1 MQRIAFILLSFLCSA
16 GLANAQDFMAIDA
29 TGNVYLIDSAT
40 GSGNLLGPLGFTD
53 AVALSRNSADEL
65 YAICA
70 HPLGG
75 QAIVQVDPVTGAG
88 TLVNSA
94 IPLFPSERFRG
105 ASFDSTDTLW
115 AEHSTSYM
123 VHLPLATGVGVLFN
137 KPGAFDMRSIA
148 WRGSELFGWDLIMG
162 LVSFDTVGTNWAT
175 NVNPGA
181 PGSTAIN
188 ALATA
193 ASGQLFGAGD
203 ELYAID
209 TVTGVPAL
217 VGSGNYT
224 GITAMEFLGVP
235 PNPVLSV
242 TTLTAGQSASYSV
255 TGASPFATVIVGYS
269 IAGPGPTNT
278 SFGVVDMTPPINAFP
293 PFSMDATGSGSWAL
307 TVPGGASGLT
317 LYNQGVD
324 TSSGLLTT
332 SLATTIL

>member
-16 GLANAQDFMAIDA
+16 GLANAQDIMAIDA

-40 GSGNLLGPLGFTD
+40 GSGSLLGPLGFTN

-70 HPLGG
+70 HPVSG

-88 TLVNSA
+88 TLVNPA
-94 IPLFPSERFRG
+94 TPLYPSERFRG

-115 AEHSTSYM
+115 AEHSSSYM
-123 VHLPLATGVGVLFN
+123 VSLPLATGVAVFFN
-137 KPGAFDMRSIA
+137 KPAAFDMRSIA
-148 WRGSELFGWDLIMG
+148 WRGSELYGWDLFMG
-162 LVSFDTVGTNWAT
+162 LVLFDTVGTNAAVR
-175 NVNPGA
+175 VNPGA
-181 PGSTAIN
+181 PGSAIIN
-188 ALATA
+188 AMATSP
-193 ASGQLFGAGD
+193 SGQLFGAGD
-203 ELYAID
+203 DLFTID
-209 TVTGVPAL
+209 VLSGMTSFVGTG
-217 VGSGNYT
+217 GYS

-255 TGASPFATVIVGYS
+255 TGATPFATVIVGYS

-293 PFSMDATGSGSWAL
+293 PFSMDATGSGSWSL
-307 TVPGGASGLT
+307 TVPGGASGIT